1 MKKKMSMGK
10 FIIIVALV
18 MGVLTV
24 ALLYIQGKQ
33 AKNNTY
39 INIDPETMQ
48 LIQLEEP
55 KAGDPIAIV
64 DTTLGE
70 FRFVLYPEQS
80 PNAVKNFVELAE
92 SGYYTNTYVFNSDSG
107 AYSAAGSK
115 LKNGEMPEGYDVSR
129 ELVERELHQDLWPFR
144 GAICSMTTTIDRS
157 FGERIFGGGTYY
169 NGSRFAIVNSIE
181 FTDEIKKELMD
192 SSQDKD
198 LGQAFIDK
206 GGIPNF
212 SQQLT
217 VIGQTYQGLDVV
229 EALANLESENN
240 GTYMLPKEDIM
251 INSVTISTYEPEENT
266 AENEKTAE

>member
-24 ALLYIQGKQ
+24 ALLFIQGKQ

-39 INIDPETMQ
+39 ITLDPDTMK
-48 LIQLEEP
+48 LIQLDGPQE
-55 KAGDPIAIV
+55 GDPIAIV

-144 GAICSMTTTIDRS
+144 GAVCSMTTTVDRS
-157 FGERIFGGGTYY
+157 FWERIFGGGTYY

-181 FTDEIKKELMD
+181 FTEDMKKELMD
-192 SSQDKD
+192 SSENKD

-229 EALANLESENN
+229 DALANLESENN
-240 GTYMLPKEDIM
+240 GTYQLPKEDIM
-251 INSVTISTYEPEENT
+251 INSVTISTYSA
-266 AENEKTAE
+266 AENDKSAE